1 MSVSKF
7 EKIESATD
15 IPAGSGYLAI
25 MTLDGDENTDYA
37 DAIAAHDGEKVTM
50 NFTRGITANKWST
63 ICLPFELSS
72 SQQTSVFGA
81 GVEVAKLTDESTEST
96 LKFAT
101 LSSDETMEANKPYA
115 IKVASKFSTATIP
128 NVTLSNAT
136 PSVTAGNWTFTG
148 VYKPVNIPADSY
160 FFSDNKLWRA
170 ADDTNT
176 IKAFRGYF
184 TNNSGAGAREVDFS
198 VDDELTGIR
207 TIESGVQ
214 NVENE
219 YFDLQGRKVAQ
230 PTKGLYIVNGKKII
244 VK

>member
-1 MSVSKF
+1 MPVTELKLNDDK
-7 EKIESATD
+7 EDLTD
-15 IPAGSGYLAI
+15 AVLTRLNGETWDV
-25 MTLDGDENTDYA
+25 TLN
-37 DAIAAHDGEKVTM
+37 
-50 NFTRGITANKWST
+50 RSITAKKWST
-63 ICLPFELSS
+63 IYLPFELSS

-101 LSSDETMEANKPYA
+101 LSNETMAANTPYA
-115 IKVASKFSTATIP
+115 IKVASDFSTATIP
-128 NVTLSNAT
+128 NVTLSNVT
-136 PSVTAGNWTFTG
+136 PSVKAGDWTFTG
-148 VYKPVNIPADSY
+148 VYTPGNIPADAY

-198 VDDELTGIR
+198 VDDELTGIK
-207 TIESGVQ
+207 TVGSGVQ

>member
-1 MSVSKF
+1 
-7 EKIESATD
+7 
-15 IPAGSGYLAI
+15 

-37 DAIAAHDGEKVTM
+37 DAIAAHDDERVTM
-50 NFTRGITANKWST
+50 NFTRGITAGKWST
-63 ICLPFELSS
+63 ICLPFDLSS

-101 LSSDETMEANKPYA
+101 LSDETIEANKPYA
-115 IKVASKFSTATIP
+115 IKVASNFSTATIP

-136 PSVTAGNWTFTG
+136 PSVTAGDWTFTG
-148 VYKPVNIPADSY
+148 VYTPVNIPADSY

-184 TNNSGAGAREVDFS
+184 TFTNNSGAGSREMNFS
-198 VDDELTGIR
+198 VDGELTGIR